1 MKAWFRYAAVSAL
14 VLLALALGVAFVI
27 PGTQPSAVWLA
38 AAVAFVAQMVAFAV
52 LLLGRGKTAG
62 FVAGWGGGMA
72 IRFAAVAGMAVWVSL
87 TDRHHPET
95 ALVSLVGFVMVLAL
109 IEPVF
114 MRMAD

>member
-1 MKAWFRYAAVSAL
+1 MKAWLRYAAVSAL

-38 AAVAFVAQMVAFAV
+38 AAVALVAQLVAFGA
-52 LLLGRGKTAG
+52 LLVGRRRVAG

-72 IRFAAVAGMAVWVSL
+72 IRFAAVGGMAVWVSL
-87 TDRHHPET
+87 TDGHHPET
-95 ALVSLVGFVMVLAL
+95 ALLSVVGFVMVLAL